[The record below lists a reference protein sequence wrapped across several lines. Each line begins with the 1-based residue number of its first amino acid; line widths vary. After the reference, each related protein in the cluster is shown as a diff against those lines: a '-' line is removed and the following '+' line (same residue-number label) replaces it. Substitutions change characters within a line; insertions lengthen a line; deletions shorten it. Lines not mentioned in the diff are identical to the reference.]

1 MKKTVTKFI
10 LGKKLYM
17 TQLFDE
23 TGTVFPVTVVS
34 VPTNVVTQIKTKDK
48 DGYSAVQ
55 VGYGVRRAK
64 NISKSVQGHTKST
77 GVNFSK
83 LSEFLVAEPAVK
95 VGDKVEVSQFSVGEK
110 VKISGLS
117 KGKGFQGVVKRHGF
131 HGQPSSHGHKDQ
143 SRKSG
148 SIGAGGVQR
157 VFKDLRMAGRM
168 GHNQVTVANLKVVK
182 VNPETN
188 ELFLGGAVPGAR
200 NSVIAIYQ

>member
-10 LGKKLYM
+10 LGKKLSM

-23 TGTVFPVTVVS
+23 TGTVFPVTVVAI
-34 VPTNVVTQIKTKDK
+34 PNNVVTQVKTKEK

-55 VGYGVRRAK
+55 VGYGTRRAK
-64 NISKSVQGHTKST
+64 NVSKSVQGHTKAAG
-77 GVNFSK
+77 GVFEK
-83 LSEFLVAEPAVK
+83 LSEFLVAEPTVK
-95 VGDKVEVSQFSVGEK
+95 VGDKLDVSQFAIGDK
-110 VKISGLS
+110 VKIYGLS
-117 KGKGFQGVVKRHGF
+117 KGKGFTGVVKRHGF

-157 VFKDLRMAGRM
+157 VFKDMRMAGRM
-168 GHNQVTVANLKVVK
+168 GHSQVTVANLKVIK
-182 VNPETN
+182 VDPATN

-200 NSVIAIYQ
+200 NTVIAITK

>member
-17 TQLFDE
+17 TQLFDDA
-23 TGTVFPVTVVS
+23 GTVFPVTVVS
-34 VPTNVVTQIKTKDK
+34 VPSNVVTQVKTKDK
-48 DGYSAVQ
+48 EGYSAVQ

-64 NISKSVQGHTKST
+64 TVSKSVQGHTKSAG
-77 GVNFSK
+77 GVFAK
-83 LSEFLVAEPAVK
+83 LSEFLVAEPTVK
-95 VGDKVEVSQFSVGEK
+95 VGDKVEVSQFVVGEK

-117 KGKGFQGVVKRHGF
+117 KGRGFQGVVKRHGF

-157 VFKDLRMAGRM
+157 VFKDLRMSGRM

-182 VNPETN
+182 VDTATN